1 MDSVKEWSQEFDI
14 LYDNIMSNKAPGLTE
29 YEKSVFLTR
38 AQEAVVLSHFSPH
51 GNPAQEGLDDSIE
64 RQQDFASLIV
74 HETMSVVQNATGS
87 LDPRAKLF
95 TYPVGLLFSLNEQLA
110 VTAGGITKYLSVV
123 PLSYE
128 EYSRLMR
135 KPYKYP
141 AKDCAWR
148 LLVNTGSS
156 GDVEM
161 KAEVIAKVPAGAT
174 LTYYIGYVK
183 KPDPIILDGLNNS
196 DYGTINGKPVGT
208 PMSCKLPVHLHNEI
222 LVKAVSL
229 AKSVWE
235 TNNGNS

>member
-1 MDSVKEWSQEFDI
+1 MDTVKEWSQEFDI

-38 AQEAVVLSHFSPH
+38 AQEAVILAHFSPS

-74 HETMSVVQNATGS
+74 HATMSQNGTGT
-87 LDPRAKLF
+87 LDPRAKQF
-95 TYPVGLLFSLNEQLA
+95 VYPTDLLFSLNEQVSVASDGETKFLA
-110 VTAGGITKYLSVV
+110 VV

-128 EYSRLMR
+128 EYARLMR

-141 AKDCAWR
+141 ARDCAWR
-148 LLVNTGSS
+148 LLVNTGAS
-156 GDVEM
+156 GSVAM
-161 KAEVIAKVPAGAT
+161 KAEVIARIPAGAT

-183 KPDPIILDGLNNS
+183 KPAPIILENLTS
-196 DYGTINGKPVGT
+196 DYGTINGQSAASP
-208 PMSCKLPVHLHNEI
+208 CLLPAHLHNEI

-235 TNNGNS
+235 TPKGNS